1 MLESLRDIRLFVA
14 VYEERSFTAAAE
26 RENATQSGVSQHI
39 GKIEARFGVSLFS
52 RGSGV
57 VLPTP
62 AADSYYRHCIEILR
76 ANEAATRALKNFNA
90 GAEGEVTAGLM
101 PTLTRCM
108 MAPVLLRFMETNPNV
123 AIQLTEAYSATL
135 TERVR
140 AAELDFAIVPA
151 FSDTSGLKVELFAR
165 TPEVLVSSANSARLH
180 LMPVKLSELSNLK
193 LVMPHRQ
200 NTRRRTLETYISSHG
215 VSVERILELDAM
227 MGTLDLVARSEWVA
241 ILPGIMMANEIQSP
255 QFIINPLSSPDLVTD
270 LVLIE
275 PARRPLSKVAQIFL
289 TMLKEEALRLDTVWD
304 RK

>member
-14 VYEERSFTAAAE
+14 VYEERSFTAAAQ

-39 GKIEARFGVSLFS
+39 GKIESRFGVSLFS

-76 ANEAATRALKNFNA
+76 ANETATRALKKFNM
-90 GAEGEVTAGLM
+90 GEDGEVNVGLM

-108 MAPVLLRFMETNPNV
+108 MAPVLLRFMEANPKV

-135 TERVR
+135 TQRVR

-151 FSDTSGLKVELFAR
+151 FSDTSGLKVKLFTR
-165 TPEVLVSSANSARLH
+165 TPEVLVSSAQSARTH
-180 LMPVKLSELSNLK
+180 LMPIKLAELNNLK

-200 NTRRRTLETYISSHG
+200 NTRRSTLEAYISSHG
-215 VSVERILELDAM
+215 ISVERILELDAM
-227 MGTLDLVARSEWVA
+227 MGTLDLVARSDWAA
-241 ILPGIMMANEIQSP
+241 ILPGIMMASEIQSP
-255 QFIINPLSSPDLVTD
+255 QFTINPLSKPDLVTD

-275 PARRPLSKVAQIFL
+275 PARRPLSKAAQIFL
-289 TMLKEEALRLDTVWD
+289 TMLTEEAIRLSAVWD